1 MELPCVCV
9 MDSVVGQQAF
19 PVIDG
24 TTLCVCD
31 SVVDQQAFP
40 VIDGTTLCVCDR

>member
-1 MELPCVCV
+1 MCVIDSVVDQQVFPVIDGTTCVCV
-9 MDSVVGQQAF
+9 IDSVVDQQVF

-31 SVVDQQAFP
+31 
-40 VIDGTTLCVCDR
+40 G